1 MQKTILYKGSIVWTR
16 TGRESYGWLMAVGT
30 GHTEISYSVSA
41 HDTSDLSGE
50 VTVVMSSLFHIL
62 KDFVGVPPHPQAL
75 SVVTFM
81 VLRGKDKK
89 NSFD

>member
-1 MQKTILYKGSIVWTR
+1 MQKTILHKGSIVWTR
-16 TGRESYGWLMAVGT
+16 TGRESYGRLMAVGT

-62 KDFVGVPPHPQAL
+62 KDFVGVPHPQAL

-81 VLRGKDKK
+81 VLRGKDKI